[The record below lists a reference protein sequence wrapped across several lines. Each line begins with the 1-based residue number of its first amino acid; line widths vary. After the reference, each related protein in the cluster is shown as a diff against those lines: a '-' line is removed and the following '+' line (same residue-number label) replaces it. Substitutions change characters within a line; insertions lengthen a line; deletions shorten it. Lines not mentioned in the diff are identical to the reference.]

1 MVFDMMYDIH
11 KSLVP
16 ATDMMK
22 PWELIIISAIIAKI
36 VLYSQRQVDKRF
48 PAEW

>member
-1 MVFDMMYDIH
+1 MIVVKLYDIH

-16 ATDMMK
+16 STDMMK
-22 PWELIIISAIIAKI
+22 SWELIIISAIIAKI

-48 PAEW
+48 PAKW